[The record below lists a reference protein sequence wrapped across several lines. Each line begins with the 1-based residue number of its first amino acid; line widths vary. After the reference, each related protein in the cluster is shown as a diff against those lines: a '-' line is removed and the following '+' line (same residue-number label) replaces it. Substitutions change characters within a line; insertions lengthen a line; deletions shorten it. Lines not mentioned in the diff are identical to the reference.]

1 MNTFIC
7 QSIQYLFAHLCRTDE
22 NGNIVPKSYF
32 EFKELSSKEKINFSE
47 KSRKDNGNILFE
59 QTVTIKLKTD
69 NTLLKDLTS
78 SQLILKLQK
87 TDGTFFTWGTLEPY
101 NPVQVEINSEN
112 QQTELSFFRQS
123 SSSEL

>member
-7 QSIQYLFAHLCRTDE
+7 QSIEYLFAHLCKLDE
-22 NGNIVPKSYF
+22 SGNIVPKSYF
-32 EFKELSSKEKINFSE
+32 EFKELASKEKISFSE
-47 KSRKDNGNILFE
+47 KSKNQSGNIVYE
-59 QTVTIKLKTD
+59 QTLTIKLNAD

-87 TDGTFFTWGTLEPY
+87 TDGSFFTWGTLEPY

-112 QQTELSFFRQS
+112 GLTEISFYRENCFA
-123 SSSEL
+123 EL